1 MRYLQVRLAAGDA
14 TLHPL
19 VPTLTDATVFRNAMM
34 LEWTPSFD
42 PPRANVLLYLEGDLE
57 AFDALLADT
66 ALVREHDVTRIDGD
80 RGYAYVHSDPHPI
93 EWRLFEIAAERA
105 LLPVFPF
112 RYDDDG
118 SITVRFLGPLDRLR
132 AALEATPEGVE
143 PSIEKVGA
151 YDLGRPPIPPP
162 LPPRQREAVEV
173 ALEAGYYAVPREAS
187 RADVAAVLG
196 CAPSTASEHLRKA
209 ERRLVRA
216 FLDRP
221 G

>member
-19 VPTLTDATVFRNAMM
+19 VSALTDPDVFRNAMM

-42 PPRANVLLYLEGDLE
+42 PPRANVLLYLEGDL
-57 AFDALLADT
+57 
-66 ALVREHDVTRIDGD
+66 D
-80 RGYAYVHSDPHPI
+80 R
-93 EWRLFEIAAERA
+93 
-105 LLPVFPF
+105 FPF
-112 RYDDDG
+112 RDDDDG
-118 SITVRFLGPLDRLR
+118 AITVRFLGPLDRLR
-132 AALEATPEGVE
+132 A
-143 PSIEKVGA
+143 
-151 YDLGRPPIPPP
+151 
-162 LPPRQREAVEV
+162 

-187 RADVAAVLG
+187 RADVAAALG

-209 ERRLVRA
+209 ERRLVRT